1 MSNGFIV
8 NITNQTN
15 AVIELQLFSG
25 LLPAGVAIQTLD
37 GSYDFDG
44 LKLAAEINPLIG
56 NVLTTNSEEG
66 VRITI
71 VTKDRQD
78 YILLNERHEGSEI
91 IIDGKDNFIQVNCPA
106 NSNFYIRLNTIPTS
120 EI

>member
-15 AVIELQLFSG
+15 AVIELKLFSG

-44 LKLAAEINPLIG
+44 LKMAAEIKPLIG

-66 VRITI
+66 LHITI
-71 VTKDRQD
+71 VRSEHQE
-78 YILLNERHEGSEI
+78 YVLLNGRHEESEI
-91 IIDGKDNFIQVNCPA
+91 HIDGKDNFIQVTCPE
-106 NSNFYIRLNTIPTS
+106 NSNFYIRLNTILAS